1 MNYPAPASTD
11 TVIEVL
17 SECLTGVRN
26 GDTHEGFVQFS
37 LPYPPEDPADAD
49 FMLVARF
56 RAGNLF
62 GQDCLR
68 SFGHLEPVKS
78 KDCRILELEEALER
92 IAMARDID
100 AEWRNIAW
108 KTLVQGADDAA

>member
-1 MNYPAPASTD
+1 MNYPAPASTE

-49 FMLVARF
+49 FMLIARF

-62 GQDCLR
+62 GQGSLR
-68 SFGHLEPVKS
+68 TFGHLEPVQS
-78 KDCRILELEEALER
+78 KDTRILELEETLQR

-100 AEWRNIAW
+100 AEWRNLAW
-108 KTLVQGADDAA
+108 KMLVREDHDAA